1 MGLKEE
7 FADALD
13 AIRDFNFHATS
24 VSEGIFLVIVLGL
37 WECRHGFFYGHCGS
51 S

>member
-1 MGLKEE
+1 MGLKDE

-37 WECRHGFFYGHCGS
+37 WECHHGIFYGHCGS